1 MQLPR
6 KAIGFKCI
14 EIFYIDQN
22 AIAFILRRFCQ
33 LFACRPINLIIYSTS
48 DRILE
53 LIFCNIWPMIGKNI
67 CGMALFAGVFQHLR
81 KLAPSILNDCP
92 SLRFVSF
99 NFDEFI
105 PEFPAD
111 DSSAASDGQTVA
123 KWLFTPRPDN
133 VPKVLKCW
141 LQLNDGNLASRIE
154 AFKSAFVLASS
165 PSNCIVSVWFPRSFV
180 ESVVPFN
187 LTNELTR
194 EQLALK
200 RINNSRRFL
209 FVLFP
214 IARDES
220 KWTKWE
226 EEVIDWEFID
236 QWNQIDIQ
244 ITNERQIGDRLLKAM
259 FSRSE

>member
-33 LFACRPINLIIYSTS
+33 LFACRPINLIIYSAS

-53 LIFCNIWPMIGKNI
+53 LIFRNIWPMIGKNI
-67 CGMALFAGVFQHLR
+67 CGMALFADVFQHLR

-92 SLRFVSF
+92 SLRFISF

-105 PEFPAD
+105 PEFPAND
-111 DSSAASDGQTVA
+111 NAMASNGQAVV
-123 KWLFTPRPDN
+123 KWLFTALPDN
-133 VPKVLKCW
+133 VPKVFKCFC
-141 LQLNDGNLASRIE
+141 LGFIS
-154 AFKSAFVLASS
+154 
-165 PSNCIVSVWFPRSFV
+165 SNCIVSVWFPRSFV

-209 FVLFP
+209 LIRCP

-220 KWTKWE
+220 KWAKWE

-244 ITNERQIGDRLLKAM
+244 ITNQRQIGDRLLKAM
-259 FSRSE
+259 LAEVNE